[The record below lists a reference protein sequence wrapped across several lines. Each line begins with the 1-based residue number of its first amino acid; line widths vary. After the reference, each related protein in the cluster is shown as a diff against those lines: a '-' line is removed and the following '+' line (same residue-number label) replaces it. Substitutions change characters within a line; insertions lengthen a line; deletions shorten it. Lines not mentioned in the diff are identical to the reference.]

1 MQGFVMSDKSNDHVS
16 WDARFMIENAKSLQ
30 RIAKELRKNGGET
43 LQSDAWL
50 FQGNFLA
57 VPILL
62 SLATEIAL
70 KAWWCR
76 ERNKAPKQTHDLL
89 KLFDVL
95 KQDTQEMLEARMR
108 KSSPHSVWAAEPNM
122 QNLSPDLQD
131 MLGARMHPLRDVLF
145 AHRNANTHWR
155 FLYEKPR
162 ALFETAEIDRA
173 LTVII
178 DSYHEKID

>member
-1 MQGFVMSDKSNDHVS
+1 MSDKSNDYVS
-16 WDARFMIENAKSLQ
+16 WDAGSMIENAKSLQ
-30 RIAKELRKNGGET
+30 RVAKELEKNGGET
-43 LQSDAWL
+43 LRSDTRL
-50 FQGNFLA
+50 FHGKFLA

-76 ERNKAPKQTHDLL
+76 ERNKAPKRTHDLL

-108 KSSPHSVWAAEPNM
+108 KLSPHSVWAAEPGM
-122 QNLSPDLQD
+122 QNLNPDLQD
-131 MLGARMHPLRDVLF
+131 MLGAKMHPLRDVLD
-145 AHRNANTHWR
+145 AHRNANMHWR

-162 ALFETAEIDRA
+162 GLFETAEIDRA

-178 DSYHEKID
+178 GSYHEKMG